1 MRRGAYTAEARNAR
15 YTPPVARPRAVV
27 TAVVAALAGAS
38 GSAWAD
44 PPRVA
49 VLPLVV
55 AGDDADARAL
65 RAAFLAQAA
74 RQPIAMTSVFDV
86 EDALAGTAPGACAA
100 DDKCLTRLCAGT
112 RSPYALSAVV
122 SREEGR
128 YQLAARVVSA
138 QGSVVRQVE
147 LASTDAGAAATPVL
161 ALDQLFERLS
171 LATIEE
177 APRAAD
183 APAKAEGGLKTEEEK
198 TLYAL
203 GALLGRNV
211 AEFSLTPAEV
221 KSVQLGLK
229 DAALGKAPQVDLQ
242 AYSMKVNL
250 LAQAR
255 RAVKA
260 EGEKTRSKAFLDKAA
275 KEKGAQALPSGLLYS
290 ELKPGSGESPK
301 ASDKVKVHY
310 HGTLTDGKVF
320 DSSVQR
326 NQPAEFPLNQVIPC
340 WTEGVQKMKVGGKS
354 KLVCPSSI
362 AYGDRGF
369 PPDIPGGATLVFE
382 VELLEILK

>member
-1 MRRGAYTAEARNAR
+1 MKSIAILTLCCFLGAPA
-15 YTPPVARPRAVV
+15 
-27 TAVVAALAGAS
+27 
-38 GSAWAD
+38 
-44 PPRVA
+44 
-49 VLPLVV
+49 
-55 AGDDADARAL
+55 
-65 RAAFLAQAA
+65 
-74 RQPIAMTSVFDV
+74 
-86 EDALAGTAPGACAA
+86 
-100 DDKCLTRLCAGT
+100 
-112 RSPYALSAVV
+112 
-122 SREEGR
+122 
-128 YQLAARVVSA
+128 
-138 QGSVVRQVE
+138 
-147 LASTDAGAAATPVL
+147 
-161 ALDQLFERLS
+161 
-171 LATIEE
+171 
-177 APRAAD
+177 RAAD
-183 APAKAEGGLKTEEEK
+183 APGKADGALKTEEEK

-211 AEFSLTPAEV
+211 AEFSLTPVEV

-242 AYSMKVNL
+242 AYSQKVNL
-250 LAQAR
+250 MAQAR

-260 EGEKTRSKAFLDKAA
+260 EGEKTKSKSFLDKAA
-275 KEKGAQALPSGLLYS
+275 KEKGAEVLASGLVYS
-290 ELKPGSGESPK
+290 EIKPGSGESPK

-340 WTEGVQKMKVGGKS
+340 WTEGVQKMKVAGKS

-362 AYGDRGF
+362 AYGDRGA